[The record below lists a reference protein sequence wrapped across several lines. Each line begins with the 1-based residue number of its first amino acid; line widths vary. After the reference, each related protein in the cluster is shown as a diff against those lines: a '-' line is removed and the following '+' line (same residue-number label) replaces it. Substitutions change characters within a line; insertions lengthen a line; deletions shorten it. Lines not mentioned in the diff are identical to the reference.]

1 MSNRIEQQP
10 IQVLGTRCI
19 PAALHLLVTWQRR
32 IVLIHEQNNL
42 FVARR
47 LQQRYEYA
55 EHRIDLGIVRHTT
68 RNAFDMAQLT
78 SLQIRGAQQRQQ
90 TGTLALED
98 ATHGCGGI
106 SAAPRSRRKIKRY
119 HRVARILISITT
131 ATRLPNLCVG
141 EYAAVCSA
149 VSGSFQITFEHR
161 KVHTLAKTLGPTA
174 ECDRCLAIQHIGN
187 KHGLID
193 KYTVINCLGEVM
205 CSDRPNHI
213 IRMVDQ
219 P

>member
-32 IVLIHEQNNL
+32 IVLIHKQNNL

-55 EHRIDLGIVRHTT
+55 EHRIDLGIVRHATC
-68 RNAFDMAQLT
+68 NAFDMAQLT
-78 SLQIRGAQQRQQ
+78 SRQIRGVQQRQQ
-90 TGTLALED
+90 TGALALED
-98 ATHGCGGI
+98 ATHGCGSI

-119 HRVARILISITT
+119 HWVACILISITT
-131 ATRLPNLCVG
+131 ATRRPNLCAS
-141 EYAAVCSA
+141 EYIAVYSG

-161 KVHTLAKTLGPTA
+161 
-174 ECDRCLAIQHIGN
+174 
-187 KHGLID
+187 
-193 KYTVINCLGEVM
+193 
-205 CSDRPNHI
+205 
-213 IRMVDQ
+213 
-219 P
+219 